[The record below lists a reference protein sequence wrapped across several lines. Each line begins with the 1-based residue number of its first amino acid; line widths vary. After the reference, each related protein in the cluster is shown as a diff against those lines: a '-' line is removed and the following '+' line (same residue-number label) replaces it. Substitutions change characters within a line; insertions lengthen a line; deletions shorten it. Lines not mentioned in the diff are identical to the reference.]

1 MPRLMIQTA
10 RQRGFGLIEVLVALL
25 IMAIGLLGTIAL
37 QSRAMQAE
45 LESYQRVQALILLDD
60 MANRLYANRA
70 RRDCYHL
77 AGHAELSTNF
87 VGIGSGVTEGDAVAE
102 LTACNQIA
110 ATDLVTWDAMLKGAT
125 VTDDSDNQVGA
136 MVGARGCI
144 ERLDAN
150 ARRFR
155 ITVAWQGMQATAEP
169 RESLT
174 CGAGLYG
181 DDERMRRVVSRVV
194 EFAELVN

>member
-1 MPRLMIQTA
+1 MIQTA

-25 IMAIGLLGTIAL
+25 IMAIGLLGTITL

-60 MANRLYANRA
+60 MANRVYANRI

-77 AGHAELSTNF
+77 QGYESLTPVHAGVGSNLADNQAELS
-87 VGIGSGVTEGDAVAE
+87 
-102 LTACNQIA
+102 ACNEVASRDLLSWDSLLRGIA
-110 ATDLVTWDAMLKGAT
+110 V
-125 VTDDSDNQVGA
+125 VDDSNNQVGA
-136 MVGARGCI
+136 MIGARGCI

-155 ITVAWQGMQATAEP
+155 ISVAWQGLQNTAAPDETL
-169 RESLT
+169 S
-174 CGAGLYG
+174 CGENLYG
-181 DDERMRRVVSRVV
+181 DERMRRVVSRIV

>member
-60 MANRLYANRA
+60 MANRVYANRI

-77 AGHAELSTNF
+77 PGYESLTPEHAGVGSNLAGNQAELS
-87 VGIGSGVTEGDAVAE
+87 
-102 LTACNQIA
+102 ACNEVASRDLLSWDSLLRGIA
-110 ATDLVTWDAMLKGAT
+110 V
-125 VTDDSDNQVGA
+125 VDDSNNQVGA
-136 MVGARGCI
+136 MIGARGCI

-155 ITVAWQGMQATAEP
+155 ISVAWQGLQNTAAPDATL
-169 RESLT
+169 S
-174 CGAGLYG
+174 CGENLYG
-181 DDERMRRVVSRVV
+181 DERMRRVVSRIV

>member
-1 MPRLMIQTA
+1 MPRLI
-10 RQRGFGLIEVLVALL
+10 RQQNKQGGFGLVEVLVALL
-25 IMAIGLLGTIAL
+25 VMAIGLLGTIAL

-45 LESYQRVQALILLDD
+45 LESYQRIQALILLED
-60 MANRLYANRA
+60 MSNRLYANRA
-70 RRDCYHL
+70 RRDCYNL
-77 AGHAELSTNF
+77 PGYEDLNPGHAG
-87 VGIGSGVTEGDAVAE
+87 VGSAFAASEADFE
-102 LTACNQIA
+102 ACNEVA
-110 ATDLVTWDAMLKGAT
+110 SRDLMTWDAMLRGAT
-125 VTDDSDNQVGA
+125 VTDDSNNQVGA

-169 RESLT
+169 PASLT
-174 CGAGLYG
+174 CGTGLYG